1 MIDIFAWIVLIV
13 VVASTVAVV
22 LFLAAL
28 PGMIANKR
36 NHPWA
41 QAVTVAG
48 WVTFFLGFALWPLVA
63 AASAIGANAPIQM
76 VHAQQPRQKPDMGF
90 GQAIEA
96 LKNGQ
101 RVARAGW
108 NGMSMYTYLL
118 TVPGYEPGICMH
130 TAQGK
135 EQPGWL
141 ASQPDILSAD
151 WEIAA

>member
-1 MIDIFAWIVLIV
+1 MKTQDENATIRNVANRRNVL
-13 VVASTVAVV
+13 
-22 LFLAAL
+22 
-28 PGMIANKR
+28 
-36 NHPWA
+36 
-41 QAVTVAG
+41 
-48 WVTFFLGFALWPLVA
+48 LGGTTMA
-63 AASAIGANAPIQM
+63 AASAIQM
-76 VHAQQPRQKPDMGF
+76 AQAQQPGQKPNMGF

-108 NGMSMYTYLL
+108 NGVNMYIYLL
-118 TVPGYEPGICMH
+118 TAPGYEPCICMH